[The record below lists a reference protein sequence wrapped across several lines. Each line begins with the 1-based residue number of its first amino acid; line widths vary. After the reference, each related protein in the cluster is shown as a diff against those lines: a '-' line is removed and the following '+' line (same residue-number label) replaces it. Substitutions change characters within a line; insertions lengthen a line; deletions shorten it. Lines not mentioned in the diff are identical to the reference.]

1 MAGDCTRMPSAGRI
15 KIGIDWLTVLLT
27 AAESM
32 RDVILFVLLD
42 QRNSAAVRPIAF
54 SEPNLKAER

>member
-1 MAGDCTRMPSAGRI
+1 MPSAGRI
-15 KIGIDWLTVLLT
+15 RIGIDWLTVLLT

-32 RDVILFVLLD
+32 RDMILFVLLD
-42 QRNSAAVRPIAF
+42 QRNSAAMRPIAF

>member
-1 MAGDCTRMPSAGRI
+1 MPPAGRI
-15 KIGIDWLTVLLT
+15 RTGIDRLTVVLT

-32 RDVILFVLLD
+32 RDVILFVVLAPKKVRLL
-42 QRNSAAVRPIAF
+42 RPIAF